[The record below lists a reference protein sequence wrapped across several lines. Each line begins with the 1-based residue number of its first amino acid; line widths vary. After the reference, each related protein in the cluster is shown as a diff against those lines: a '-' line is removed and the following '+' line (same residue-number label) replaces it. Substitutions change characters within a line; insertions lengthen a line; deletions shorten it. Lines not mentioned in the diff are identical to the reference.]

1 MTVIRCT
8 NKLLKLL
15 AAGSAST
22 SSSEPAD
29 DDWYANLLWI
39 ERRKCLLA
47 AHAGTLFA
55 FFEPDITKA
64 QITPFGSFLLGLID
78 REVGLKACLPTPL
91 AAGGVRF
98 RNRPHLQR
106 QCARDCDR
114 HALPGR
120 SGGL

>member
-8 NKLLKLL
+8 NKLLELVG
-15 AAGSAST
+15 AGSSST
-22 SSSEPAD
+22 SSMEPAD

-64 QITPFGSFLLGLID
+64 HITPFGPFLLGMID
-78 REVGLKACLPTPL
+78 RELGAEGLPPDTFGRL
-91 AAGGVRF
+91 AASDFVI
-98 RNRPHLQR
+98 
-106 QCARDCDR
+106 
-114 HALPGR
+114 GR
-120 SGGL
+120 TCSRSVLGL